1 MTTLIPENASAVKRL
16 LLRTASILDEE
27 TNLLKANPRADVSE
41 LASRKNRCLYE
52 LSTALRDF
60 AARQQSLDLNK
71 ELEILKSSAAD
82 NERALSVNIKASQDV
97 AAILGKLAN
106 ENLNDG
112 TYTNGYR

>member
-1 MTTLIPENASAVKRL
+1 MANLIPENSSAVKRL

-27 TNLLKANPRADVSE
+27 TALLNSNPRADVTE

-52 LSTALRDF
+52 LSTALREF
-60 AARQQSLDLNK
+60 AAHRDSLDLNT
-71 ELEILKSSAAD
+71 ELESLKASVAE

-97 AAILGKLAN
+97 VAILGKLAN

-112 TYTNGYR
+112 TYSNGYR